1 MQRASR
7 LLTNVHVT
15 VPQRASVFDLVRVSV
30 LIVSVGGLRELHDR
44 LEGLSGGVGKLNLT
58 EWGQAAKAS
67 AKPYDLR
74 PGLPSSEA
82 ASAQP
87 LLAEAVA

>member
-1 MQRASR
+1 M
-7 LLTNVHVT
+7 HVT

-44 LEGLSGGVGKLNLT
+44 LGGLSGGVGKLNLT
-58 EWGQAAKAS
+58 EWGQAAKAR

-74 PGLPSSEA
+74 PALPSSEA

>member
-1 MQRASR
+1 MADAEPQSLR
-7 LLTNVHVT
+7 LT

-30 LIVSVGGLRELHDR
+30 LIVSVDGLRELHER
-44 LEGLSGGVGKLNLT
+44 LEVMSAGVGRLSLT
-58 EWGQAAKAS
+58 EWGQAAKAR